1 MQILPIVGKDVASCR
16 FSFIIETLSVKP
28 KVARIARINLRQT
41 PFYSISVP
49 ASGLSNLRLAI
60 PETAARGSDVAFN
73 CSFNLQDDEL
83 YAVKWYRGTYEIF
96 RRVKVKVSVG
106 MGNCRHTDG

>member
-1 MQILPIVGKDVASCR
+1 MPRSICVL
-16 FSFIIETLSVKP
+16 
-28 KVARIARINLRQT
+28 
-41 PFYSISVP
+41 YSISVP

-60 PETAARGSDVAFN
+60 PETASRGTDVAFN
-73 CSFNLQDDEL
+73 CSFNLQDDDL

-106 MGNCRHTDG
+106 SEGRGDGRKSGP

>member
-1 MQILPIVGKDVASCR
+1 MPQLTCVLLFA
-16 FSFIIETLSVKP
+16 
-28 KVARIARINLRQT
+28 
-41 PFYSISVP
+41 VP

-73 CSFNLQDDEL
+73 CSFNLQDDDL

-96 RRVKVKVSVG
+96 RQGYLGTIHCNTTIAIKQLAEYVHVVRK
-106 MGNCRHTDG
+106 MI